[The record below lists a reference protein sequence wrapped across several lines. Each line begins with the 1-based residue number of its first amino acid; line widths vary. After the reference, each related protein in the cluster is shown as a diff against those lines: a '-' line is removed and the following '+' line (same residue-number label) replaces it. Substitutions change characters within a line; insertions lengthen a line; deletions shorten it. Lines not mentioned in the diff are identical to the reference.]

1 MGHER
6 TKQLPQAMD
15 ATYLG
20 RKNVYLSASSVRIL
34 LYYCAGGFQADVCLE
49 GRPLI
54 CAATFVPSPP
64 TDPIPHPHCI
74 SISKTI
80 HTTKMGTP
88 SEYLPPALSHDS
100 IRSLCTSLGLPS
112 PASISSLS
120 VAVAAEYHSIYLLT
134 FAIATAKQI
143 TPAITHLEGDGSAT
157 LVLRV
162 SGRHLPGFKTRNE
175 VGVMRWVR
183 KHTTIPVPAIIR
195 FDDSEDNPIG
205 HEFTLLEKAP
215 GISVDKVYDRL
226 SEGQKWRMV
235 EQLVE
240 YIIQLHK
247 LAWPHPFVGGLVPA
261 PSVDNPQLDT
271 AATDDETVTGLPIE
285 ETFWQTPD
293 IDKFWPPLGSE
304 TLYSL
309 NPIPVLGEGRPNGGF
324 PSYTSYIAACID
336 RYIHAISRHESLA
349 PFRDMIPRLRAFNSA
364 ILSDKY
370 KTTLNDAT
378 YVLAHKDMHF
388 ANLMCDFPID
398 TRNDRILADGKLE
411 DMLGEDGE
419 IRITAVLDWEFS
431 GVVPANRWNPARAFL
446 FVSSPF

>member
-1 MGHER
+1 M
-6 TKQLPQAMD
+6 
-15 ATYLG
+15 
-20 RKNVYLSASSVRIL
+20 YLSASSVRIL
-34 LYYCAGGFQADVCLE
+34 LSTTVREDYRLMCVSRDD
-49 GRPLI
+49 
-54 CAATFVPSPP
+54 PSFALLLSSLLLLP
-64 TDPIPHPHCI
+64 TSFH
-74 SISKTI
+74 TRTAL

-100 IRSLCTSLGLPS
+100 IHSLCTSLGLPS
-112 PASISSLS
+112 PASISPLS
-120 VAVAAEYHSIYLLT
+120 VTAEYHSIYLLT
-134 FAIATAKQI
+134 FAAATAKQI
-143 TPAITHLEGDGSAT
+143 IPAITHLEEDVSAT

-183 KHTTIPVPAIIR
+183 KHTTIPVPAIIC

-215 GISVDKVYDRL
+215 GISVDRVYDRL
-226 SEGQKWRMV
+226 SEGQKRRMV
-235 EQLVE
+235 EQLAE
-240 YIIQLHK
+240 YIIELHQ
-247 LAWPHPFVGGLVPA
+247 LAWPHPFVGGLVPT
-261 PSVDNPQLDT
+261 SSLENPQLDT
-271 AATDDETVTGLPIE
+271 AATDADNDPAREKLSDDETLAGPPIE
-285 ETFWQTPD
+285 ETYWQTPD

-309 NPIPVLGEGRPNGGF
+309 NPIPVLGDGSPSGGF
-324 PSYTSYIAACID
+324 TSYTSYIAACID
-336 RYIHAISRHESLA
+336 RYIHAISRHSSLA
-349 PFRDMIPRLRAFNSA
+349 SFRDMIPRLRAFNSA

-370 KTTLNDAT
+370 KTTLDDAT

-398 TRNDRILADGKLE
+398 TRNDGIAADGKLE
-411 DMLGEDGE
+411 GMLGEDGE

>member
-1 MGHER
+1 M
-6 TKQLPQAMD
+6 
-15 ATYLG
+15 
-20 RKNVYLSASSVRIL
+20 
-34 LYYCAGGFQADVCLE
+34 CLA
-49 GRPLI
+49 GRPLT
-54 CAATFVPSPP
+54 CAATFLILLPSPP
-64 TDPIPHPHCI
+64 TDPIPHPHCV
-74 SISKTI
+74 SSSNAVY
-80 HTTKMGTP
+80 TTKMGTP
-88 SEYLPPALSHDS
+88 SEYLPPALSHDC
-100 IRSLCTSLGLPS
+100 IHSLCTSLGLPS
-112 PASISSLS
+112 PTSISPLS
-120 VAVAAEYHSIYLLT
+120 VAAEYHSIYLLT
-134 FAIATAKQI
+134 FAAPTAKQI
-143 TPAITHLEGDGSAT
+143 TPAITHLEEDGSAT

-175 VGVMRWVR
+175 VGVMQWVR
-183 KHTTIPVPAIIR
+183 KYTTIPVPAIVR

-226 SEGQKWRMV
+226 SEGQKGRMV
-235 EQLVE
+235 EQLAE
-240 YIIQLHK
+240 YIIELHR

-261 PSVDNPQLDT
+261 PLPDTPQLDT
-271 AATDDETVTGLPIE
+271 AATDADNNPARGKGLSDDETEPGPPIE
-285 ETFWQTPD
+285 ETYWQTPD

-304 TLYSL
+304 SLYSL

-370 KTTLNDAT
+370 KTTLDDAT

-398 TRNDRILADGKLE
+398 TRNDGIPADGKLE
-411 DMLGEDGE
+411 GMLGEDGE